1 MCICPVN
8 KKTTIKTKEY
18 FYFYLQES
26 SAPLKFQTNP
36 ACCPLYS
43 SLYRR
48 SVQRYGQLNLQEK
61 NIKIFIF
68 LYVHNNH
75 SQYCK
80 AIAHPVDIINLC
92 LIKKLLEKLV
102 GVKQTNKQTNKQIKL
117 TARNEK
123 KKTKTLLSS
132 RIHTHLY

>member
-1 MCICPVN
+1 MEYYVYLPCQQE
-8 KKTTIKTKEY
+8 KTKEY

-68 LYVHNNH
+68 FYVHNNH

-80 AIAHPVDIINLC
+80 AIANHVDITYAWSKSFYKMQLR
-92 LIKKLLEKLV
+92 
-102 GVKQTNKQTNKQIKL
+102 QNKQDK
-117 TARNEK
+117 
-123 KKTKTLLSS
+123 
-132 RIHTHLY
+132 